1 MTTSER
7 ATWKNDYWGKWGG
20 QFEHGEGSDPD
31 KCMTGITGYGINTAG
46 AGYVAGMSSS
56 IAKIAPR
63 IMIEQYSSTD
73 LWVEFT
79 YPFIVEID
87 PANFNDEGQ
96 AFFWDV
102 GEA

>member
-1 MTTSER
+1 M
-7 ATWKNDYWGKWGG
+7 N
-20 QFEHGEGSDPD
+20 
-31 KCMTGITGYGINTAG
+31 
-46 AGYVAGMSSS
+46 SSV
-56 IAKIAPR
+56 AKIAPR
-63 IMIEQYSSTD
+63 VVVEQYNNTD